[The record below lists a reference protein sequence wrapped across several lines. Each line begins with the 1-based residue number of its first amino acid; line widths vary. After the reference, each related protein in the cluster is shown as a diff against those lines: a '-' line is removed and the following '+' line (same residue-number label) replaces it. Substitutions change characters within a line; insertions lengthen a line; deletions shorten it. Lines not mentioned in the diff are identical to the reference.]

1 MAYGF
6 IIESAIEAQNIDKLN
21 RSVKCADDV
30 HGGALLALAP
40 SGVKGDEAWTA
51 TQPDDDAVTGLWIA
65 YNPEVKYLKIN
76 GKKISGWGISEDIR
90 DYTNIAGEVFDAFKP
105 RIGDEIE
112 FSADCVDTPN
122 AVVKNDILESKA
134 DQYTLHRVAGA
145 TGATSGHTAFEVEW
159 VGTVDFPQAGFGV
172 EKVKVFRAVCI
183 AE

>member
-30 HGGALLALAP
+30 HGGALIALAP
-40 SGVKGDEAWTA
+40 SKVKGDEVWTA
-51 TQPDDDAVTGLWIA
+51 TQPSSSAIKDLWIA

-76 GKKISGWGISEDIR
+76 GQKVTGWGITEDIR
-90 DYTNIAGEVFDAFKP
+90 AYTNIAGEVFDAFKP
-105 RIGDEIE
+105 RVGDEIE

-122 AVVKNDILESKA
+122 DVVADDILESKA
-134 DQYTLHRVAGA
+134 GQYTLHRVAGG
-145 TGATSGHTAFEVEW
+145 TGATSGHTALRVEW
-159 VGTVDFPQAGFGV
+159 VGTVDFPQAGFGTD
-172 EKVKVFRAVCI
+172 KVKVFRAVVI